1 MPYKE
6 LPTITNKQMDIVDL
20 VYKFRFVNRK
30 QIQQVM
36 KHKDPKRINTW
47 LKDLV
52 EKKYLG
58 RIYSKKLL
66 ENTKPAIYYL
76 DTNGILWVRGNK
88 GIEYRHPNEE
98 LDFKS
103 VKKFYEDK
111 HASEIFR
118 NHSIALCDLYLQ
130 LKELEETPT
139 YEYDYYTKTELWIME
154 QVSGDLQEVKD
165 CIPNLYIEKM
175 DEEGRLA
182 MRCWELFDAHIPMY
196 ALRYKVQQ
204 YIQLKEN
211 DTASSFLSF
220 DHAFPT
226 VIFILPNQQKL
237 NRLSKYIQEQLE
249 AAYAADD
256 LIFVLTTYKK
266 LMKQG
271 IKADIWH
278 TIQIQA

>member
-6 LPTITNKQMDIVDL
+6 LPHITFKQMDIVDL

-36 KHKDPKRINTW
+36 KHKDSKRINVW

-76 DTNGILWVRGNK
+76 DTHGILWVRSNK
-88 GIEYRHPNEE
+88 GVEYRHPNEE

-111 HASEIFR
+111 HASETFR
-118 NHSIALCDLYLQ
+118 NHCITLCDIYLQ
-130 LKELEETPT
+130 LKGLEETPT
-139 YEYDYYTKTELWIME
+139 YDYIYLTKTELWIMA
-154 QVSGDLQEVKD
+154 QGQGDLVEVKN
-165 CIPNLYIEKM
+165 CIPHLYIEKM
-175 DEEGRLA
+175 DEDGKLSI
-182 MRCWELFDAHIPMY
+182 RCWELFDSYVPMY

-204 YIQLKEN
+204 YIQVREN
-211 DTASSFLSF
+211 DTANSFLGF
-220 DHAFPT
+220 DT
-226 VIFILPNQQKL
+226 TSSTIILILPNQPKL
-237 NRLSKYIQEQLE
+237 NRLSRYIQEQLE
-249 AAYAADD
+249 EAYAVED
-256 LIFVLTTYKK
+256 LVFLLTTYEKV
-266 LMKQG
+266 MKYG
-271 IKADIWH
+271 IKADIWK